1 MCTCGVRAPDRRSPP
16 LPRPLPLPHP
26 PPLPPPLPAPLPK
39 QRSVPSSL
47 PRPPCVPG
55 APSPGASSVV
65 GQRGARAFLERRARP
80 RSLAPVCGQERRA
93 HGREAARERQHKRG
107 RERAKAA
114 RERGSAACRTR
125 FLFRRPLL
133 FLILSS
139 SVRVESQ
146 RDSSDEGE
154 GARERG
160 GASGRHEHERGSTRE
175 RGRFQGRGSALS
187 LEVLVEAP
195 PLVLELVGQH
205 VRRVLGV
212 ALAEGEGRHVWALH
226 AGFIARA
233 ASRSSSRSRMML

>member
-1 MCTCGVRAPDRRSPP
+1 MTARYLCTCGVRAPDRRSPP

-26 PPLPPPLPAPLPK
+26 PPLPPPLPTPLPK

-146 RDSSDEGE
+146 RDSSDESE
-154 GARERG
+154 SARERG
-160 GASGRHEHERGSTRE
+160 GTSRRQRERGGTRE
-175 RGRFQGRGSALS
+175 REGQQEGGSAACAWGS
-187 LEVLVEAP
+187 CR
-195 PLVLELVGQH
+195 G
-205 VRRVLGV
+205 
-212 ALAEGEGRHVWALH
+212 
-226 AGFIARA
+226 
-233 ASRSSSRSRMML
+233 ASFCSGAC

>member
-26 PPLPPPLPAPLPK
+26 PPLPPPLPTPLPK

>member
-1 MCTCGVRAPDRRSPP
+1 MCTCGVRAPDRRS
-16 LPRPLPLPHP
+16 
-26 PPLPPPLPAPLPK
+26 PPLPAPLPK

-154 GARERG
+154 GAWERG

-205 VRRVLGV
+205 VPGSLVSRLPRVRGV
-212 ALAEGEGRHVWALH
+212 TCGHSTPASSPAPRVGA
-226 AGFIARA
+226 ARGPG
-233 ASRSSSRSRMML
+233 

>member
-160 GASGRHEHERGSTRE
+160 GANGRHEHERGSARE